1 MNRLLAI
8 GAAIGLFVL
17 FVVFV
22 SSVFSVHQTQQA
34 LVLQFGDP
42 RRVVTEAGLHFK
54 LPFVQNVITIDKRIL
69 DLDTPAEELIASDQ
83 KRLVVDAFTRYRIID
98 PLQFYKALRD
108 ERRARSRLAA
118 LVSSSMRS
126 VLGEEEF
133 QTVVRDKRDTLMLR
147 IRDLVNR
154 QASDFGIEIVDVRIR
169 RADLPE
175 ANSQAIYR
183 RMQTEREQEAAEF
196 RARGQEVSRAIHAE
210 ADKQVTVLLAEATR
224 DSEIIRGQGDGCRN
238 RVFAAAFGQDPDF
251 FAFYRSM
258 QAYERAL
265 KDGSTTMVLS
275 PDSSFFQFFKDPN
288 SGLKESRQGNVKS
301 GTRLNIRR
309 LLARG
314 QSLSGQLC
322 PEIKKAVKAEAKV
335 KRKIE
340 PKIEPKTGAKVGS

>member
-1 MNRLLAI
+1 MPRPI
-8 GAAIGLFVL
+8 IIAAIAVLAVLAMLASSALFT
-17 FVVFV
+17 
-22 SSVFSVHQTQQA
+22 VHQTQQA

-42 RRVVTEAGLHFK
+42 RRVITESGLHAK
-54 LPFVQNVITIDKRIL
+54 IPFVQNVIYIDKRIL
-69 DLDTPAEELIASDQ
+69 DLDSPAEELIAADQ

-118 LVSSSMRS
+118 IVSSSMRS
-126 VLGEEEF
+126 VLGEEAF
-133 QTVVRDKRDTLMLR
+133 QAVVRDKRDALMTR
-147 IRDLVNR
+147 IRDLVNE
-154 QASDFGIEIVDVRIR
+154 QAADFGIRIVDVRIR

-196 RARGQEVSRAIHAE
+196 RARGQEVSRAIRAQ

-238 RVFAAAFGQDPDF
+238 RVFAEVYGQDPDF

-265 KDGSTTMVLS
+265 EDEGTTMVLS
-275 PDSSFFQFFKDPN
+275 PDSAFFQYLTCLLYTSPSPRDAT
-288 SGLKESRQGNVKS
+288 LSRMPS
-301 GTRLNIRR
+301 S
-309 LLARG
+309 A
-314 QSLSGQLC
+314 
-322 PEIKKAVKAEAKV
+322 
-335 KRKIE
+335 
-340 PKIEPKTGAKVGS
+340 